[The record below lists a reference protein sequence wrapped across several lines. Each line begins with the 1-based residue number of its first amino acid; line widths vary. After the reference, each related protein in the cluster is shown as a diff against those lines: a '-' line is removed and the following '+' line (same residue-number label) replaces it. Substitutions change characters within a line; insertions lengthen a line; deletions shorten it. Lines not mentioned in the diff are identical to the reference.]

1 MLAFHLHNNSGGEM
15 PFYYGC
21 ANDEKWKFVLKF
33 ESRCQNKDEK
43 KKVNKSGQHIVGH
56 PRNDILMT
64 FFYLHLVLR
73 FGAQP
78 KWKCYW
84 AEVYLSERDARM

>member
-1 MLAFHLHNNSGGEM
+1 M

-64 FFYLHLVLR
+64 FFIYI
-73 FGAQP
+73 
-78 KWKCYW
+78 
-84 AEVYLSERDARM
+84 

>member
-1 MLAFHLHNNSGGEM
+1 M

-64 FFYLHLVLR
+64 FFLFTFSFAFWCAAKVEMLL
-73 FGAQP
+73 G
-78 KWKCYW
+78 
-84 AEVYLSERDARM
+84 

>member
-1 MLAFHLHNNSGGEM
+1 MAVPTMRNGNLCLN
-15 PFYYGC
+15 
-21 ANDEKWKFVLKF
+21 LKVGAI
-33 ESRCQNKDEK
+33 NKDEK

-78 KWKCYW
+78 TWKCYW